1 MSEKNG
7 RGLFY
12 TSYFK
17 FTLEIIMAANKR
29 NDVQYYFYGI
39 ASTNYRP
46 ELEIK

>member
-7 RGLFY
+7 RGVVY

-17 FTLEIIMAANKR
+17 FTSEIIMAVNKR

-39 ASTNYRP
+39 VSTNYRP